1 MSFNLWDKNKFQLL
15 PLVFDSVKGDSF
27 YEDLYEFDQKKVKIQ
42 FYYLKQNK
50 YQDSFIKLNQYV
62 VWTLKDNVYRVFI
75 DKSYY
80 QKFDILYQPKINIFF
95 IKYIFSSLKTY
106 NSILLSRYF
115 YMLCGFLF
123 YIMNTILCFKLS
135 LFLGNLKLFL
145 IFLFFLLFLTFSFC
159 LIKYQNNLFLK
170 KKQKLLQ
177 EFKNNVEIL
186 LGKEK
191 TEKILLEHQEYLNF
205 ISNKNK
211 K

>member
-15 PLVFDSVKGDSF
+15 PLVFDSVKGDPF

-42 FYYLKQNK
+42 FYDLNQNE

-80 QKFDILYQPKINIFF
+80 QKFDILYQPKVNIFF

-123 YIMNTILCFKLS
+123 YIINTIVCFKLS

-159 LIKYQNNLFLK
+159 LIKY
-170 KKQKLLQ
+170 
-177 EFKNNVEIL
+177 
-186 LGKEK
+186 
-191 TEKILLEHQEYLNF
+191 
-205 ISNKNK
+205 
-211 K
+211 